1 MTGPEQPGPSPRDPS
16 LTHVGED
23 GRLRMVDVGD
33 KPVTTRHAV
42 ASGTIRMRGET
53 LALIA
58 SNAVAKGDVIA
69 TARVAGVMAAKRTAE
84 LIPLCHQLSL
94 DDVQVGVA
102 LDDGL
107 PGVRVEV
114 RVRTR
119 GKTGAE
125 MEALT
130 AASVTLLTIYDM
142 VKAADRE
149 MVIGDIVLER
159 KSGGMSGEYSRLAG
173 TGPAR

>member
-1 MTGPEQPGPSPRDPS
+1 MDEPS
-16 LTHVGED
+16 LSHVGPD

-33 KPVTTRHAV
+33 KPVTVRHAA
-42 ASGTIRMRGET
+42 ASGIIRMQAET

-69 TARVAGVMAAKRTAE
+69 TARIAGVMAAKRTAE
-84 LIPLCHQLSL
+84 LIPLCHQLAL
-94 DDVQVGVA
+94 DDVQVTVTP
-102 LDDGL
+102 DGTL
-107 PGVRVEV
+107 PGLRVEAQ
-114 RVRTR
+114 VRTQGR
-119 GKTGAE
+119 TGAE

-130 AASVTLLTIYDM
+130 AVSVTLLTIYDM
-142 VKAADRE
+142 VKAADRG

-159 KSGGMSGEYSRLAG
+159 KTGGVSGEYSRLVG